1 MYRFIHTHT
10 LAFYN
15 SIDRVF
21 QGNTL
26 SIEQGENKLFH
37 ISVMRMRDEIR
48 RKEQLLIDVI

>member
-15 SIDRVF
+15 SIDRF
-21 QGNTL
+21 RQGNTL